1 MRVALI
7 IPSFYP
13 AVVYGGSTFASYD
26 LTKEAANNGMDIWV
40 STTNANG
47 DCRLEKETNSY
58 LQQDKFKVKYYNEE
72 IIKYFSARMLVG
84 LWRDIKMADVV
95 HLQAIFSYPTPIAL
109 LYSFLQNKKVLF
121 SPRGS
126 FSKWSFSKAKFLKK
140 TWINFL
146 IKPFVKS
153 VTWHATSVKEQDEIK
168 LLFPKAKVK
177 VISDGTYVK
186 SASLEK
192 VTENYIAA
200 LGRLHPVKG
209 YDLLIQAMP
218 GVLAK
223 HPTIKLKIAGDD
235 EGEKEQLQRL
245 VKDLK
250 LENVVEFVGSVKGSE
265 KTVFLQRA
273 KCLLMPSHTENFG
286 IVAVEAM
293 AQGTAVIASNNTP
306 WKIIEE
312 RKAGFWI
319 SNEPTVIAQ
328 TILKLL
334 AEKEE
339 ELQKNA
345 SLLAKEYDWG
355 HIAKQYQQVLEELCN
370 E

>member
-13 AVVYGGSTFASYD
+13 AIVYGGSTFASYD
-26 LTKEAANNGMDIWV
+26 LTKEAANNGVDIWV

-47 DCRLEKETNSY
+47 DCRLEKETNTY
-58 LQQDKFKVKYYNEE
+58 LEQDKFKVKYYNEQV
-72 IIKYFSARMLVG
+72 IKYFSASMLFG
-84 LWRDIKMADVV
+84 LWKDIKSADIV
-95 HLQAIFSYPTPIAL
+95 HLQAIFSYPTPLAL
-109 LYSFLQNKKVLF
+109 LYSFLQNKKLLF

-126 FSKWSFSKAKFLKK
+126 FSKWSFSKANLLKK

-146 IKPFVKS
+146 IKPFVKNI
-153 VTWHATSVKEQDEIK
+153 TWHATSVKEQDEIK
-168 LLFPKAKVK
+168 SLFPKAKVK
-177 VISDGTYVK
+177 TISDGTYVDSDCLDK
-186 SASLEK
+186 K
-192 VTENYIAA
+192 TELYLAA
-200 LGRLHPVKG
+200 MGRLHPVKG
-209 YDLLIQAMP
+209 YDILIQALP
-218 GVLAK
+218 EVLAK
-223 HPTIKLKIAGDD
+223 HPTIKLKIAGED
-235 EGEKEQLQRL
+235 EGEKEHL
-245 VKDLK
+245 LK
-250 LENVVEFVGSVKGSE
+250 LVQDLGLRNSVEFIGSVRGNA

-273 KCLLMPSHTENFG
+273 KCLVMPSHTENFG

-293 AQGTAVIASNNTP
+293 AQGTPVIASKNTP
-306 WKIIEE
+306 WEAIEE

-319 SNEPTVIAQ
+319 DNESTIIAE
-328 TILKLL
+328 TIIRLL

-345 SLLAKEYDWG
+345 SLLAKEYDWR